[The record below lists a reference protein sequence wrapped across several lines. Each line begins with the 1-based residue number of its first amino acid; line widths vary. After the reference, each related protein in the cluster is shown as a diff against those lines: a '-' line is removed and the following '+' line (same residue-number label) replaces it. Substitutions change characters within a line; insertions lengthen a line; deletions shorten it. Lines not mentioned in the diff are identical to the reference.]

1 MATAPNDVDRPIE
14 VLTAQLAACHRQID
28 ELRAANQALEQAA
41 QHRNALLADLG
52 HELRTPLSALLSLL
66 AVLQK
71 QDAPSLNPQHHEYL
85 RMVEASGRHLLALL
99 NDLLQFSQ
107 LQSSHVSLHFEEI
120 DPTQLCAAVL
130 DVLRLQ
136 AAEYGLTLELACA
149 PNLPA
154 LLLDPLRTRQ
164 ILFNLLQNALKVT
177 PAGGKVGVNVQGSRT
192 QGWIRLE
199 VWDTGPGIPAAAMP
213 HLFTPFFQLDV
224 PTRDLFPGT
233 GLGLVLSQRLTHL
246 HGGTLR
252 VESRLGQGSRFVA
265 ELPWR
270 DAPPPSAGQPS
281 RTAERPAPYHA
292 PAPNPPETAAP
303 PQNRRLL
310 VLLAEDNE
318 PNLFALSEYLNLSGA
333 EVLVARTGPETL
345 RLTLASQPDLL
356 LLDVHLPQMDGSE
369 VVRQLRAQEKER
381 RLPIVLITALN
392 LDNDRIRNIDADA
405 CLGKPV
411 DLDQLDRILDNY
423 RVHA

>member
-1 MATAPNDVDRPIE
+1 MATAPDDVDRPIE
-14 VLTAQLAACHRQID
+14 ALTAQLAACHRQID

-66 AVLQK
+66 ALLQA
-71 QDAPSLNPQHHEYL
+71 QDAPSLNPQHREYL

-107 LQSSHVSLHFEEI
+107 LQSSHFSLHFEEI
-120 DPTQLCAAVL
+120 DPAQLCADVL
-130 DVLRLQ
+130 DVLRPQ

-149 PNLPA
+149 PDLSA

-164 ILFNLLQNALKVT
+164 ILFNLLHNALKVT

-270 DAPPPSAGQPS
+270 DAPPSPAGQPS
-281 RTAERPAPYHA
+281 RTAERPAPSHA
-292 PAPNPPETAAP
+292 PAPPETAAL

-333 EVLVARTGPETL
+333 EVLVARTGPEAL

-356 LLDVHLPQMDGSE
+356 LLDVHLPQLDGSE
-369 VVRQLRAQEKER
+369 VVRQLRAQEKGR

-392 LDNDRIRNIDADA
+392 LDNDRVRNIDADA

-411 DLDQLDRILDNY
+411 DLDHLDRILDKY

>member
-1 MATAPNDVDRPIE
+1 MATAPDDVDRPIE
-14 VLTAQLAACHRQID
+14 ALTAQLAACHRQID

-66 AVLQK
+66 ALLQE
-71 QDAPSLNPQHHEYL
+71 QDAPSLNPQHREYL

-107 LQSSHVSLHFEEI
+107 LQSSQFSLQFEEI
-120 DPTQLCAAVL
+120 DPAQLCATVL
-130 DVLRLQ
+130 DVLRPQ

-149 PNLPA
+149 PDLSA

-164 ILFNLLQNALKVT
+164 ILFNLLHNALKVT

-246 HGGTLR
+246 HGGTLQ
-252 VESRLGQGSRFVA
+252 VESRLGQGSRFRV

-281 RTAERPAPYHA
+281 RTAERPAPYGP
-292 PAPNPPETAAP
+292 PAPDPPATAAL

-333 EVLVARTGPETL
+333 EVLVARTGPEAL

-356 LLDVHLPQMDGSE
+356 LLDVHLPQLDGSE
-369 VVRQLRAQEKER
+369 VVRQLRAQEKGR

-392 LDNDRIRNIDADA
+392 LDNDRVRNIDADA

-411 DLDQLDRILDNY
+411 DLDQLDRILDKY
-423 RVHA
+423 RVYA